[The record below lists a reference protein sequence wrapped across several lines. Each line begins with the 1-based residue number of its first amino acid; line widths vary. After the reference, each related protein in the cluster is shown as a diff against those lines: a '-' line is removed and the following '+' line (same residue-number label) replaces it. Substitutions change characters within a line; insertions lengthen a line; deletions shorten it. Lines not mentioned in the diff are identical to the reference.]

1 MSAEY
6 RGPLPDPDANNRRS
20 SSELWGQWEPN
31 DEEDTQPY
39 QAISPSLQEQSK
51 DDTSQPPQAFE
62 QFSHRE
68 HVTGVLPAYPAD
80 APLFQPAHIPY
91 PPQQSQEQQGYTSAQ
106 QPFPG
111 QAYLPP
117 QPAQQQWYPPYHS
130 QPAYPPYTGYPAYSG
145 YNGYQQPYAYPW
157 QPPRPK
163 RDGFHLAVCI
173 ITLVGSILALL
184 GGLACIVLLFLVFLN
199 TSRVGIVIQKSQL
212 FSGIMT
218 FLAFIIAGLGGGG
231 FGIYHSIRGII
242 KKPST
247 QFALPWFWVFL
258 IPYLFILGIGYV
270 LRANRQ
276 EVAHPSLTAFLILLA
291 AIFPALTVAAIGN
304 RQLRFPR
311 WPTTWRR
318 FTTALISGAT
328 LSISLA
334 LLFELGFLVLLVR
347 GQATNFQQCIGDPTL
362 PGCGNFTAF
371 NLIFLVVAIIGPV
384 VEETVKPLAVAFF
397 IGRIRSAAE
406 AFVLGMGAG
415 LGFAM
420 VETVGYISS
429 GYHTWLEVA
438 IERTGAGLLH
448 GFGAAMVA
456 LGWYYLT
463 HGSTHRFRKAFAC
476 WAYAVFQHFIWNGT
490 AVLSLIPGPI
500 GDTLN
505 NWNLNLGVISIPFVE
520 VLNILE
526 SILILIFFIYMLK
539 RVRRQEPPSPSAE
552 ERQLQQP
559 ANRTWQ
565 AQGLGTR

>member
-1 MSAEY
+1 VSAEY
-6 RGPLPDPDANNRRS
+6 RGPLPDPNANNRRS
-20 SSELWGQWEPN
+20 SSELWGQWGPN
-31 DEEDTQPY
+31 DEDDTQPY
-39 QAISPSLQEQSK
+39 QAISPSTQEK
-51 DDTSQPPQAFE
+51 DTSQPPQAFE
-62 QFSHRE
+62 EFSHRE
-68 HVTGVLPAYPAD
+68 HVTGGLPAYPAD
-80 APLFQPAHIPY
+80 APLFRPTYMPY
-91 PPQQSQEQQGYTSAQ
+91 PPPQGQGQQGYIPAQ

-111 QAYLPP
+111 QAYSPP
-117 QPAQQQWYPPYHS
+117 QPVQQQWHPPY
-130 QPAYPPYTGYPAYSG
+130 QAAYPPYAGSPAYPG
-145 YNGYQQPYAYPW
+145 YNGYYQPYPYAW

-173 ITLVGSILALL
+173 ITLVGSILAVL

-199 TSRVGIVIQKSQL
+199 TSRVGVVIQRSQL

-218 FLAFIIAGLGGGG
+218 FLAFIIAGVGGGG
-231 FGIYHSIRGII
+231 FGIYHSIRGIMR
-242 KKPST
+242 KPSA

-270 LRANRQ
+270 LRANGQ
-276 EVAHPSLTAFLILLA
+276 EVAHTSLTAFLIVLA
-291 AIFPALTVAAIGN
+291 AIFPALTIAAIGN
-304 RQLRFPR
+304 RQLRFPQ

-318 FTTALISGAT
+318 FATALINGAT
-328 LSISLA
+328 FSIGLA
-334 LLFELGFLVLLVR
+334 LLLELGFLVLLVR

-362 PGCGNFTAF
+362 PGCGSYATF

-397 IGRIRSAAE
+397 IRRMHSAAE

-420 VETVGYISS
+420 VETVGYIGS
-429 GYHTWLEVA
+429 GYHSWLEVA
-438 IERTGAGLLH
+438 IERSGAGLLH

-463 HGSTHRFRKAFAC
+463 RAETHRFRKAFAC
-476 WAYAVFQHFIWNGT
+476 WTYAVFQHFIWNGT
-490 AVLSLIPGPI
+490 AVLALIPGPV

-505 NWNLNLGVISIPFVE
+505 NWNLKLGAITIPFVE

-539 RVRRQEPPSPSAE
+539 RVRRQKPPSPSAE
-552 ERQLQQP
+552 EGKPEQA

-565 AQGLGTR
+565 PQGVGMR